1 MGSWLWSFL
10 LRAARRPRRATIAA
24 PGYHGQNSHHPTPR
38 ATLTTVTQLGDY
50 QVKTPSPASDNGRP
64 DKRMIAIA
72 MIVLLVLA
80 LGGYWFLGG
89 EGTPDETAVE
99 APSAAPTPAPAT
111 APPPASELDPEPV
124 ELPGLDQSDA
134 FVRELVATL
143 SAHPDLASWLVSD
156 GMIRRFV
163 VVVDNVANG
172 ANPAQQIPFM
182 RPAARFATTGS
193 SGGLAV
199 DPQSYRRYNGHAQI
213 IDSLDRQGAA
223 DIYHTLEP
231 LMDEAYKELGYPDR
245 RFRQSLE
252 LAVSHLLATP
262 IIDRPPEVIEYPPFY
277 RYRDDELEDLTA
289 VQKQFLGMGPAN
301 LSVVQRVVGSIA
313 QAIGL
318 RVP

>member
-1 MGSWLWSFL
+1 M
-10 LRAARRPRRATIAA
+10 
-24 PGYHGQNSHHPTPR
+24 
-38 ATLTTVTQLGDY
+38 
-50 QVKTPSPASDNGRP
+50 
-64 DKRMIAIA
+64 
-72 MIVLLVLA
+72 
-80 LGGYWFLGG
+80 
-89 EGTPDETAVE
+89 
-99 APSAAPTPAPAT
+99 
-111 APPPASELDPEPV
+111 
-124 ELPGLDQSDA
+124 A

-223 DIYHTLEP
+223 DIYQTLEP
-231 LMDEAYKELGYPDR
+231 LMDEAYRELGYPDR

-262 IIDRPPEVIEYPPFY
+262 IIDRPPEIIEYPPFY
-277 RYRDDELEDLTA
+277 RYRDDELEDLSA
-289 VQKQFLGMGPAN
+289 VQKQFLGMGPAKPECGAARSGIDRAGDRASS
-301 LSVVQRVVGSIA
+301 SVASTARLTCTSVHPPWFSRRQVISCDRCCGSRCARQTYPSVTLMAMSNGCERRSRPHAPKA
-313 QAIGL
+313 QI
-318 RVP
+318 